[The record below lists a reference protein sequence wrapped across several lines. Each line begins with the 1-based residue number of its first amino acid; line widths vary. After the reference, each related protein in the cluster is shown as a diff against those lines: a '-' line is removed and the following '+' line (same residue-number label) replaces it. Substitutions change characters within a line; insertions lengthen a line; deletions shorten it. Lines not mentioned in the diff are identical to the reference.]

1 MTALGKVDPASQFA
15 LDAQALTRL
24 KAEAAS
30 DPQRSLRAAA
40 QQFEAVFVDMLLKS
54 MRATM
59 PKGGLLE
66 SNQTQ
71 FYTSMLDS
79 QVAQGMASRGIGLA
93 DMMVKQLQTRL
104 AAPAGAAASPTPAPP
119 PEGRGETGASPRDL
133 RANGAVLA
141 PKAEPAAPGP
151 LQDAREKVGK
161 LIDGFTEKLL
171 PHALAASK
179 AVGVPAFFML
189 GQAALETGWGRK
201 EIVGTSG
208 EQTYNLFGIKAG
220 KGWNGKVVEALTTE
234 WVNGEPRKLVEKFRA
249 YDSYAEGFADYARLL
264 AENPRYA
271 GALEKVNDLAGFA
284 QGLQKG
290 GYATDPQYASKL
302 TRTVASLVNRYSAA
316 G

>member
-1 MTALGKVDPASQFA
+1 MLEPSNQLA
-15 LDAQALTRL
+15 LDAQALARL
-24 KAEAAS
+24 KAQAAS
-30 DPQRSLRAAA
+30 DPQQALKAAA

-104 AAPAGAAASPTPAPP
+104 AMPVPPGAGTPSSASSAAAASTK
-119 PEGRGETGASPRDL
+119 AS
-133 RANGAVLA
+133 
-141 PKAEPAAPGP
+141 AAPSAATSP
-151 LQDAREKVGK
+151 LQEAKTRAGE

-179 AVGVPAFFML
+179 AVGVPALFML

-201 EIVGTSG
+201 EIVSSTG
-208 EQTYNLFGIKAG
+208 EKSYNLFGIKAG
-220 KGWNGKVVEALTTE
+220 KTWSGKVVEALTTE
-234 WVNGEPRKLVEKFRA
+234 WVDGEPKKVVEKFRA
-249 YDSYAEGFADYARLL
+249 YGSYAEGFADYARLL

-271 GALEKVNDLAGFA
+271 AALEKGNDLSGFA
-284 QGLQKG
+284 QGLQKA

-302 TRTVASLVNRYSAA
+302 TRTIASLVHRYSAA